1 MRGKRHYTLYSGSTK
16 CDESS
21 APSGGGG
28 GTPGVTPGGRFGES
42 NTKLD
47 ECYEDWKSS
56 VVAAKL
62 KEASEA
68 VDYFKKHKSGKG
80 ESKGAGKGGKPAR
93 QPKGPR
99 IG

>member
-1 MRGKRHYTLYSGSTK
+1 MYHDTQLVAYQRIDGKLGVDHLL
-16 CDESS
+16 DS
-21 APSGGGG
+21 A
-28 GTPGVTPGGRFGES
+28 
-42 NTKLD
+42 L
-47 ECYEDWKSS
+47 
-56 VVAAKL
+56 AAKL